1 MAYRDL
7 YPWDNRN
14 RARQP
19 IMPPKVCERLD
30 VLIAHTN
37 GVYHKPCW
45 WPNGDGTYTASVQLV
60 ENSSKYLNKMCSS
73 RNPAREWAIRMC
85 TQQPIPKMSS
95 DDGQAGFLPDDEEE
109 NSSFQSSAG
118 FLPDD
123 EAVVPVPQNTPSHD
137 CNGDCRDQ
145 GKDCS
150 CDSKPVPSKP
160 PKHPNDGKTHC
171 IKCNMP
177 TKAVPLLMGNLDVCA
192 NSGCSLYDV

>member
-1 MAYRDL
+1 MACRDF
-7 YPWDNRN
+7 YPWEHS
-14 RARQP
+14 QP
-19 IMPPKVCERLD
+19 SFEPKVCERLD
-30 VLIAHTN
+30 VSIAHTN

-85 TQQPIPKMSS
+85 TQQP
-95 DDGQAGFLPDDEEE
+95 
-109 NSSFQSSAG
+109 
-118 FLPDD
+118 PDD